1 MDMDQHH
8 ASSLTHANYIPCASY
23 QGSLSLSLHLL
34 LHNFLFDEF
43 LASLGTSGVLAFGE
57 ISRQ

>member
-1 MDMDQHH
+1 MPIIFPVL
-8 ASSLTHANYIPCASY
+8 ATKA
-23 QGSLSLSLHLL
+23 LSLSLHLL